1 MCNKRKDKEMQQGK
15 YDGHINIPD
24 IMRRSFTLIELLIV
38 IAIIAILSGML
49 LPALNKAR
57 DKAQAIK
64 CLANNKQIGSAIVQY
79 TADFEDWLPSG
90 KFEGNSSMWK
100 YQLAPYVGM
109 GGWLPEGM

>member
-24 IMRRSFTLIELLIV
+24 IMRRSFILIELLIV

-64 CLANNKQIGSAIVQY
+64 CLGNNKQIGSAIVQ
-79 TADFEDWLPSG
+79 
-90 KFEGNSSMWK
+90 
-100 YQLAPYVGM
+100 
-109 GGWLPEGM
+109 